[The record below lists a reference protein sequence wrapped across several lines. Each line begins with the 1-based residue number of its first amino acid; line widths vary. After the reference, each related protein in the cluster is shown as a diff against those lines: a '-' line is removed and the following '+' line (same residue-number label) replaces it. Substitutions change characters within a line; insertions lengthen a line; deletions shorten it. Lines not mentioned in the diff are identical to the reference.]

1 MSLSSGVL
9 PGAGKQGPHL
19 QSHRT
24 NGTHFPIRMIPFR
37 DLPFALVGPTVTE
50 NLLLSF
56 SRDSAIGS
64 LRPGESRVTA
74 SILQTRKRRPRVVM

>member
-1 MSLSSGVL
+1 MPGNML
-9 PGAGKQGPHL
+9 PPR

-37 DLPFALVGPTVTE
+37 DLPFTFVGTTVTE
-50 NLLLSF
+50 DLLLSF

-64 LRPGESRVTA
+64 LGPGESRVTA
-74 SILQTRKRRPRVVM
+74 SILQTRKWRPRVVM